1 MIDLVKTAQKLRRCA
16 SIEHHL
22 GDALSRL
29 PSSMV
34 NISIRTYL
42 EELFMILIKHMVL
55 LEKQTEFL

>member
-1 MIDLVKTAQKLRRCA
+1 
-16 SIEHHL
+16 
-22 GDALSRL
+22 
-29 PSSMV
+29 MV